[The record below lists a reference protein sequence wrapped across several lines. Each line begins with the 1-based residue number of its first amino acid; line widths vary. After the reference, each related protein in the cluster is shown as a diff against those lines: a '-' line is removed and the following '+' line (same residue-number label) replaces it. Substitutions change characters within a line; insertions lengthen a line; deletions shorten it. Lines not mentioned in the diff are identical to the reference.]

1 MNLRKLKYLVFH
13 LIIMKQNY
21 KRNSKSKYK
30 KNRDTQR
37 FNDKLLVNRQVIKKI
52 WTETKSKN
60 PLLNGDENI
69 AYQNVWDIMEAGIR
83 GKITVINA

>member
-30 KNRDTQR
+30 KDRNTHR
-37 FNDKLLVNRQVIKKI
+37 FKDKLLVNKQVIKKFG
-52 WTETKSKN
+52 WPKSKIL
-60 PLLNGDENI
+60 LLNGDENT
-69 AYQNVWDIMEAGIR
+69 AYQNVWDIMETGIR